1 VREFDGKV
9 AVVTGAASG
18 MGRAF
23 AERFAQAGMKVVL
36 ADVEEKPLRAT
47 VQALQQREFDV
58 LGVQADVSN
67 GAAVDD
73 LARRAIDAYGKVHIV
88 CNNAGVAAD
97 SEVSQLLARTGPR
110 VWEQPLA
117 DWEWTFAVN
126 LMGVVHGIRAF
137 VPIMLAQGEP
147 AHVVNTASIAGLTS
161 GPTLP
166 IYGAS
171 KHAVVRLSEA
181 LYLQLQ
187 QANAP
192 IGVSVLCPGGVNTRI
207 ALATR
212 NRPQS
217 LRNAAEHQPDEA
229 ELEAREQEWATMTGA
244 RGLPPA
250 DVAETVFRAIEE
262 DRFYILTHPELDGAI
277 RRRMENI
284 LERHNPS

>member
-1 VREFDGKV
+1 MREFDGRV

-18 MGRAF
+18 MGKAF

-36 ADVEEKPLRAT
+36 ADVEERALQAT
-47 VQALQQREFDV
+47 VQQLQQQEFDV
-58 LGVQADVSN
+58 LGVQADVSS
-67 GAAVDD
+67 ASAVDD

-97 SEVSQLLARTGPR
+97 SEVSQLLARSGPR
-110 VWEQPLA
+110 VWEQPLV

-137 VPIMLAQGEP
+137 VPLMLAQGEP

-212 NRPQS
+212 NRPEA
-217 LRNAAEHQPDEA
+217 LRNSEEHQADSA
-229 ELEAREQEWATMTGA
+229 ELEQRERDWAAMTGA
-244 RGLPPA
+244 RGLEPA
-250 DVAETVFRAIEE
+250 AVAQIVFQAIED
-262 DRFYILTHPELDGAI
+262 DRFYILTHDEFDGAI

-284 LERHNPS
+284 LARQNPS